1 MANEFMEPEELGNEQ
16 VGMEYDPMGTP
27 INEKPYTKPNVK
39 INPND
44 LKGDIPEPSFTPPV
58 IDLGEPKLEAPAQPK
73 KEREPFNKE
82 MNDLPKRDKEV
93 AASHVANMIMQLY
106 EGANVWANK
115 GMVFNEKKLNKLA
128 QEGEVDFSIRIPLDY
143 ASNQTVTL
151 SEFVND
157 FNSQQKDSLVV
168 SKEFKEEV
176 TPILE
181 RVLKKRGIGATDEQM
196 LIFMFGKDIAVK
208 GSMFF
213 AARSQMNEIVGMM
226 KEMTQQMKGGD
237 FSSQMNTPPP
247 PTQPSNPQP
256 FASEPV
262 FNEPVVLGE
271 DDYEN
276 NYEEEEEQYDLDDNE
291 IVGSV
296 SEQVE
301 AQLQNKTVAQ
311 LRREELERARANYV
325 PKTKGNKRGRKKK
338 N

>member
-1 MANEFMEPEELGNEQ
+1 MANEFMEPEELGSQ
-16 VGMEYDPMGTP
+16 VGGEYDPMGTP

-39 INPND
+39 INPQD
-44 LKGDIPEPSFTPPV
+44 LQGDIPEPAFTPPV
-58 IDLGEPKLEAPAQPK
+58 IDLGEPKLEVPPTPK

-115 GMVFNEKKLNKLA
+115 GMMFNEKKLNKLA
-128 QEGEVDFSIRIPLDY
+128 QEGEVDFSLRIPLDY
-143 ASNQTVTL
+143 TTNQTVTL
-151 SEFVND
+151 SEFVQE
-157 FNSQQKDSLVV
+157 FNSQQKDSLTV

-213 AARSQMNEIVGMM
+213 AARSQMSEIVGMM
-226 KEMTQQMKGGD
+226 KEMTEQMKGGN
-237 FSSQMNTPPP
+237 FSSQMQTPPP
-247 PTQPSNPQP
+247 PPPSQPTP
-256 FASEPV
+256 SEPV
-262 FNEPVVLGE
+262 YNEPVVLGE

-276 NYEEEEEQYDLDDNE
+276 NFDEFEQDEYDLDDNE
-291 IVGSV
+291 IVGTV

-311 LRREELERARANYV
+311 LRKEELARAKASYV
-325 PKTKGNKRGRKKK
+325 PKSKGGKRGRKKK

>member
-1 MANEFMEPEELGNEQ
+1 
-16 VGMEYDPMGTP
+16 
-27 INEKPYTKPNVK
+27 
-39 INPND
+39 
-44 LKGDIPEPSFTPPV
+44 
-58 IDLGEPKLEAPAQPK
+58 
-73 KEREPFNKE
+73 
-82 MNDLPKRDKEV
+82 
-93 AASHVANMIMQLY
+93 
-106 EGANVWANK
+106 
-115 GMVFNEKKLNKLA
+115 MVFNEKKLNKLA

-151 SEFVND
+151 SEFVNE

-213 AARSQMNEIVGMM
+213 AARSQMSEIVGMM

-237 FSSQMNTPPP
+237 FSSQTNTPPP